1 MSFAQMEAP
10 MPSMTIVVPHQLT
23 QEEAMRRIQNLL
35 AEVKRDYGDRVSDL
49 KETWSG
55 NSGEFS
61 FKAMGFSLSGRMD
74 VTPGEVVMKGNYPL
88 AAAPFKGKIESMIRD
103 RAEQLLAS

>member
-1 MSFAQMEAP
+1 

-23 QEEAMRRIQNLL
+23 QDEAMSRIQNLL
-35 AEVKRDYGDRVSDL
+35 SEVKRDYGDRVSDL

-55 NSGEFS
+55 NSGEVLVQGDGLL
-61 FKAMGFSLSGRMD
+61 ALRPDGRQAGRGRD
-74 VTPGEVVMKGNYPL
+74 EGELPAGGAV
-88 AAAPFKGKIESMIRD
+88 PFKGKIESMIRE